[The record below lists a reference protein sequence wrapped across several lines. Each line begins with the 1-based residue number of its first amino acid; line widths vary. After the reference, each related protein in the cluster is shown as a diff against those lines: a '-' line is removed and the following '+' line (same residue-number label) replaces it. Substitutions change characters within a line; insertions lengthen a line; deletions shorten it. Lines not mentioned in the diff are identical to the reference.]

1 MEGAHAQGRRGLS
14 RGADARAASL
24 APRTRAVHARSMDA
38 RGTPPQGPPG
48 EGSPWPHRA
57 AQQGQPAGRPGS
69 GPPPSPQPPPSP
81 AYGAPQP
88 QQPDPPASLPAP
100 PTSPAYGPP
109 TGTIPQQRH
118 PHPHQQQPSAPRPPR
133 RAADGRTTLT
143 RVLRAWWAGR
153 IRRLVP
159 RGVPWTAVAF
169 AVVLLAAWV
178 LFADILVTPG
188 VVMTFPGEAPS
199 RDWAHD
205 VIGWVAMLLTF
216 GLGSAAA
223 LLLLQ
228 LHGARARWAALGVPV
243 ASTLLTLWMVA
254 TGPGQPLQWIVGIV
268 GCGLASLALAVVAA
282 LLAVP
287 RVHLST
293 AAAMLLAVQ
302 WGLVLWVGAIEP
314 TGWVFLSAWTNLA
327 FPVVLVIAVIAILA
341 VALYAQQV
349 HARADRIGRRI
360 LLAGWV
366 PIVAAALALALVVL
380 RMGPLRML
388 FNELDANLWDWRS
401 ATSWVHAAVAG
412 SLIVWVVARSGTRPL
427 RSRGNMLVVLGLAAM
442 AGMPLLS
449 FLVTFVALSFTE
461 DGSGGGMVEWLGDL
475 LLLNNNLAGLYVGIA
490 LVLIASLP
498 WSRRSTGRVGALVA
512 LVVAVPTQ
520 VWLLATQELGYGG
533 ERFIAGPGQISL
545 VILVIVL
552 ALAIWGAARRRD
564 VVDRHLLLRLAVL
577 PVLILHAGQLLPG
590 FWRDDFEQVQVVLL
604 SLLGLLLLGAPRTG
618 TKEGDAR
625 ALVAPFAVQMA
636 LLGSVIVVRTMGQ
649 DVDATTT
656 AISVLYLTMPVA
668 AMLSCRLEDPSDA
681 WARGATTTIDLQTMR
696 RASTPVPVVLPVDGW
711 GGAPIGPM
719 PQPWGAQ
726 HGPGPRSAGSPPPWQ
741 PQPQPHPQP
750 QPPHR

>member
-1 MEGAHAQGRRGLS
+1 M
-14 RGADARAASL
+14 
-24 APRTRAVHARSMDA
+24 
-38 RGTPPQGPPG
+38 
-48 EGSPWPHRA
+48 
-57 AQQGQPAGRPGS
+57 
-69 GPPPSPQPPPSP
+69 
-81 AYGAPQP
+81 
-88 QQPDPPASLPAP
+88 
-100 PTSPAYGPP
+100 P
-109 TGTIPQQRH
+109 TGTIPQQQH
-118 PHPHQQQPSAPRPPR
+118 LPHQVPSSASAPRPPR
-133 RAADGRTTLT
+133 RTPDGRTTLS

-178 LFADILVTPG
+178 LFADILITPG
-188 VVMTFPGEAPS
+188 VVMAFPGEQPS
-199 RDWAHD
+199 RDWGHD
-205 VIGWVAMLLTF
+205 VVGWVAMLLTF
-216 GLGSAAA
+216 GLGAAA
-223 LLLLQ
+223 MLLLLQ
-228 LHGARARWAALGVPV
+228 LRGARARWAALGVPV
-243 ASTLLTLWMVA
+243 LSTLLTLWMVA

-268 GCGLASLALAVVAA
+268 GCGVASLALAAVAA
-282 LLAVP
+282 SVPAV

-327 FPVVLVIAVIAILA
+327 FPVVLVVAVIAILA

-349 HARADRIGRRI
+349 HGRADRIARRI

-366 PIVAAALALALVVL
+366 PIVAAVLGLGLVIA

-401 ATSWVHAAVAG
+401 ATSWLHAIVAG
-412 SLIVWVVARSGTRPL
+412 SLIVWLVARSGRAPL

-449 FLVTFVALSFTE
+449 FVVTFAVLSFTD
-461 DGSGGGMVEWLGDL
+461 DGSGGGLVEWLGDL

-498 WSRRSTGRVGALVA
+498 WTRRSTGRVGALVA

-520 VWLLATQELGYGG
+520 LWLLTTQELGYGG
-533 ERFIAGPGQISL
+533 ERFIAGPGQITL
-545 VILVIVL
+545 VILVAVL

-590 FWRDDFEQVQVVLL
+590 FWRDDFEQAQVVVL
-604 SLLGLLLLGAPRTG
+604 SLVGLLLLGAPRTG
-618 TKEGDAR
+618 TKEGNAR

-649 DVDATTT
+649 DVDETTT

-681 WARGATTTIDLQTMR
+681 WARGATATVDLQTMQQR
-696 RASTPVPVVLPVDGW
+696 RQSTPVVLPVGGW
-711 GGAPIGPM
+711 GGGTPAAGPTV
-719 PQPWGAQ
+719 PWPSGPHADQQP
-726 HGPGPRSAGSPPPWQ
+726 
-741 PQPQPHPQP
+741 P